1 MGAVWDLYLYHAF
14 CEGTGSQISVLLHD
28 QCVVH
33 KQQLSYL
40 DENAAADT
48 SGQ

>member
-1 MGAVWDLYLYHAF
+1 MGEVRGLYPYHAF
-14 CEGTGSQISVLLHD
+14 CEGIGSQISVLLHNL
-28 QCVVH
+28 CVVH

-48 SGQ
+48 SVQ